1 MGLFDS
7 RYSCGVGQYEDARA
21 EAHNVLRDIARKQ
34 ATITYGEL
42 VARIHSLRLDPHG
55 GVLAQIL
62 DEISTEEH
70 NQGHGMLSAVVVH
83 ATDDYLPGP
92 GFFKLADT
100 LGLAASDEIALHAA
114 ELHRIYDAA
123 HAERA

>member
-1 MGLFDS
+1 
-7 RYSCGVGQYEDARA
+7 VGQYEDARA
-21 EAHNVLRDIARKQ
+21 EAHNALRGVARRRE
-34 ATITYGEL
+34 TITYGEL
-42 VARIHSLRLDPHG
+42 VAGIQALQLDPHG

-70 NQGHGMLSAVVVH
+70 NQGHGMLSAVVIH

-100 LGLAASDEIALHAA
+100 LGLSASDKVAFHAA
-114 ELHRIYDAA
+114 ELHRVHDA
-123 HAERA
+123 HARA